1 MIAWFT
7 SLLRRLGSIVGIG
20 RGNTHDDDFD
30 PELREVFFAEL
41 EDVTQLLERAFAS
54 WRANSADQAAMQNLR
69 RGFHTIKGSALM
81 VGATALGDFCRHLEQ
96 LSIRLMEQQLKVTP
110 AMVVTIEQAI
120 TQEKDGVRFFEVIDE
135 ECVGCNLCMHVC
147 PVDNCITMERVDD
160 GSYRNWTTHPNNPM
174 RKVEA

>member
-7 SLLRRLGSIVGIG
+7 SILRRIASTFGIG
-20 RGNTHDDDFD
+20 RHGTDSDDFD

-41 EDVTQLLERAFAS
+41 EDVTQLLERSFVS
-54 WRANSADQAAMQNLR
+54 WRANSADQVAMQNLR

-81 VGATALGDFCRHLEQ
+81 VGASALGDFCRHLEQ

-120 TQEKDGVRFFEVIDE
+120 TLMPAFARSVRDGRSTPPQAHAIA
-135 ECVGCNLCMHVC
+135 N
-147 PVDNCITMERVDD
+147 RVQ
-160 GSYRNWTTHPNNPM
+160 RLL
-174 RKVEA
+174 A

>member
-7 SLLRRLGSIVGIG
+7 SILRRIASTLGIG
-20 RGNTHDDDFD
+20 RHGTDNDDFD

-41 EDVTQLLERAFAS
+41 EDVTQLLERSFVS
-54 WRANSADQAAMQNLR
+54 WRANSSDQVAMQNLR

-81 VGATALGDFCRHLEQ
+81 VGANALGEFCRHLEQ

-120 TQEKDGVRFFEVIDE
+120 ALMPAFAKSVRDGRAPPPQA
-135 ECVGCNLCMHVC
+135 HS
-147 PVDNCITMERVDD
+147 ITNRVQ
-160 GSYRNWTTHPNNPM
+160 RLM
-174 RKVEA
+174 A

>member
-7 SLLRRLGSIVGIG
+7 SLLQRLGSMVGIG
-20 RGNTHDDDFD
+20 RRSSTHDDDFD

-41 EDVTQLLERAFAS
+41 DDVTELLERAFAV
-54 WRANSADQAAMQNLR
+54 WRANPADQAAMQNLR

-81 VGATALGDFCRHLEQ
+81 VGANALGEFCRHLEQ

-120 TQEKDGVRFFEVIDE
+120 ALMPAFARSVRDGRAPPPQA
-135 ECVGCNLCMHVC
+135 HS
-147 PVDNCITMERVDD
+147 ITNRVQ
-160 GSYRNWTTHPNNPM
+160 RLM
-174 RKVEA
+174 A

>member
-7 SLLRRLGSIVGIG
+7 SLLQRLGSLVGIG
-20 RGNTHDDDFD
+20 RRSSTHDDDFD

-41 EDVTQLLERAFAS
+41 DDVTELLERAFAV
-54 WRANSADQAAMQNLR
+54 WRANPADQAAMQNLR

-81 VGATALGDFCRHLEQ
+81 VGATALGEFCRHLEQ

-120 TQEKDGVRFFEVIDE
+120 ALMPAFARSVRDGRAPPPQA
-135 ECVGCNLCMHVC
+135 HS
-147 PVDNCITMERVDD
+147 ITNRVQ
-160 GSYRNWTTHPNNPM
+160 RLM
-174 RKVEA
+174 A

>member
-7 SLLRRLGSIVGIG
+7 SILRRIASTLGISRQG
-20 RGNTHDDDFD
+20 TDSDDFD

-41 EDVTQLLERAFAS
+41 EDVTQLLERAFVS

-81 VGATALGDFCRHLEQ
+81 VGAAALGDFCRHLEQ

-120 TQEKDGVRFFEVIDE
+120 TLMPAFARSVRDGRSPPAQAHAIA
-135 ECVGCNLCMHVC
+135 N
-147 PVDNCITMERVDD
+147 RVQ
-160 GSYRNWTTHPNNPM
+160 RLL
-174 RKVEA
+174 A